1 MIEIVDTG
9 PLNTI
14 QDLGRPGYRDIGVTA
29 SGAMD
34 PLALKIANLLVGND
48 QGAAAIEVQ
57 TFPFRLRL
65 RETTVFAVTGGAN
78 AKIDGVVLP
87 PWWTQT
93 CDAGQ
98 VLELLPSPLAARAYV
113 AFAGGVDVPIVMG
126 SRSTSLRGAFGG
138 IEGRALQKGDTLLL
152 GEPIATVLPADGL
165 GVVPPASALAE
176 FFPVAADNTLLIRAL
191 PAGEHDLF
199 GADGERF
206 WSQSWKISSQ
216 SDRTGYRLS
225 GEPVRPTA
233 PVEMRSYGI
242 VPGVVQVPPGGEPI
256 VQMSDANTAGGYP
269 KIAGVLDADL
279 WRLGQA
285 RIGSRLRFVR
295 SSHAEAR
302 TLDKVIAAYVEDVR
316 NTAQMVG
323 RALETMAGPKPAVR
337 KGKNQ

>member
-1 MIEIVDTG
+1 VIDIIDTG

-34 PLALKIANLLVGND
+34 PLGLKIANLLAGND
-48 QGAAAIEVQ
+48 EGAAAIEVQ
-57 TFPFRLRL
+57 TFPFRLRFH
-65 RETTVFAVTGGAN
+65 ETTVFAVTGGAN
-78 AKIDGVVLP
+78 AKLDGVVLP
-87 PWWTQT
+87 PWWMQKGN
-93 CDAGQ
+93 AGQ
-98 VLELLPSPLAARAYV
+98 VLELSSSPVSARAYI
-113 AFAGGVDVPIVMG
+113 AFAGGLDVPIVMG

-138 IEGRALQKGDTLLL
+138 KHGRFLQKDDRLPL
-152 GEPIATVLPADGL
+152 GAAMAMAVDGL
-165 GVVPPASALAE
+165 GVVPPATALAE
-176 FFPVAADNTLLIRAL
+176 LFPVASDGTLLIRAL

-199 GADGERF
+199 GADAERF

-225 GEPVRPTA
+225 GEPVRPTE

-269 KIAGVLDADL
+269 KIAGVVEADL

-302 TLDKVIAAYVEDVR
+302 ALDQAVAAYVDDIS
-316 NTAQMVG
+316 NTAQMVT
-323 RALETMAGPKPAVR
+323 RALKTMAGR
-337 KGKNQ
+337 